1 MSAEL
6 NFSSMAHGLSLR
18 PVRSGDEACIN
29 RIYRSARPD
38 LLLIDGEA
46 DLIETVQRQQ
56 FQVLQMGA
64 GQQFPNAMHF
74 MVEKVGSAVGV
85 VMVDFGHNEVR
96 IIFLAM
102 LPEARGKGYGK
113 VVLQGLQQAARQVC
127 CPLAAV
133 VWHNNGQARKLYQS
147 LGFVLEEPGAMADKL
162 VWYPQTE
169 SIMVGVSG

>member
-113 VVLQGLQQAARQVC
+113 VVRQVR

-162 VWYPQTE
+162 VWYPQAE